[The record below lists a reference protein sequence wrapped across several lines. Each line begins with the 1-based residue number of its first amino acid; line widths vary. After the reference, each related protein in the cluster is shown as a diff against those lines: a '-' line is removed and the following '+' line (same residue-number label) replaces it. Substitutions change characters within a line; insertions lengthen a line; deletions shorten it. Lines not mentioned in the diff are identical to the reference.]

1 VITTVD
7 FNADSMASIPATD
20 VVKILILEKNEY
32 VNNAFESYDKQYFSK
47 LNTQQ
52 FIAVVRCRI
61 LALLNQLFG
70 TLNRKWMTNTEKA
83 NSTRICKKIIDFRT
97 RIREGDINILQ
108 ECSDIIQVE
117 LDTMKLTVV
126 DTQKVYDRT
135 RVEVENKIKGY

>member
-32 VNNAFESYDKQYFSK
+32 VNNAFESYDKQFFGK
-47 LNTQQ
+47 VNTQQ

-70 TLNRKWMTNTEKA
+70 TLNRKW
-83 NSTRICKKIIDFRT
+83 R
-97 RIREGDINILQ
+97 
-108 ECSDIIQVE
+108 
-117 LDTMKLTVV
+117 LTQRKQ
-126 DTQKVYDRT
+126 TPP
-135 RVEVENKIKGY
+135 GYVKRLLTSVLE